1 MSTPRKSSSPKP
13 KTQKTVK
20 PKAAKAAKPVKAV
33 KPAKTTVLAAKK
45 SSAKPLRRK
54 VAPVTIKPIP
64 GMERTAA
71 PEIKKPA
78 AVVRPSTPA
87 SVAPVTTPRVAP
99 AVVKPELPKIQ
110 PVVSRPA
117 AVRPSVVVAPPP
129 PFSPPPPAPV
139 AAAPV
144 VHSAPAP
151 AVRPPAP
158 PVPIPVK
165 PTAPAGPPKIL
176 KLSVPLTVKELA
188 DKLSISPGELIKHL
202 IGMKVFATINQML
215 TEEPVEKLVT
225 LYGCQYERLPT
236 LEDKMEA
243 VHEQKDDPLKRMSRP
258 PVVTFMGHVDHGKTS
273 LLDAIRETRVVEG
286 EAGGI
291 TQHIGAYRVTMARG
305 TITFLDTP
313 GHEAFTAMRAR
324 GANVTDIVVL
334 VIAADDG
341 IMPQT
346 KEAADHA
353 HAAGATIVVAMNK
366 IDKPTANADRVK
378 KQLAEID
385 LLPEDWGGK
394 TIVVPV
400 SAKTGEG
407 IDHLLEAI
415 LLEAEVLEL
424 KADPTRSARGAVLEG
439 KLTKG
444 GGPVGHLLVQNG
456 TLRVGDVLVSGT
468 IVGKVRALM
477 DARGRRLVEV
487 GPSSPVEVLGLSG
500 VPRAGEVFMVV
511 PDEKQARE
519 IVSKRLEEQRAAM
532 AAPIRRAV
540 SLEEFHLQLTAGK
553 IKGLNLILKSDVQG
567 SLEAIQD
574 AISKLST
581 EQTNLKFLHIGVGD
595 ITEPDILLAEA
606 SNAVVIGFNV
616 KSTPE
621 AEVLAKE
628 EQVDVRLYKIIYE
641 AVADVKAALEGL
653 LEPKL
658 VEQFVGRVKVLQ
670 AFKVSKVGTI
680 AGSQVIKGKAQRGV
694 MGRVMRGKDK
704 IFEGKVDSLK
714 RFKED
719 VKEVAEGVQ
728 CGIGLA
734 GFGGY
739 EPEDLIELFIVEKVA
754 QRL

>member
-1 MSTPRKSSSPKP
+1 MPTPRKSSSPKS
-13 KTQKTVK
+13 KTVKTVK
-20 PKAAKAAKPVKAV
+20 PKAAVKAAKPVKAV
-33 KPAKTTVLAAKK
+33 KPPAKPVKPAKPVVSVAKK
-45 SSAKPLRRK
+45 RK

-64 GMERTAA
+64 GMERTVA

-78 AVVRPSTPA
+78 AVVPPPV
-87 SVAPVTTPRVAP
+87 SVAPVAAPRVVAP
-99 AVVKPELPKIQ
+99 PPPVSKPAP
-110 PVVSRPA
+110 
-117 AVRPSVVVAPPP
+117 VRPSVVVAPPP
-129 PFSPPPPAPV
+129 PFSPPPAAPV
-139 AAAPV
+139 AATPVIPSVPAPV
-144 VHSAPAP
+144 
-151 AVRPPAP
+151 VRPPAP
-158 PVPIPVK
+158 PPVPVAAK
-165 PTAPAGPPKIL
+165 PEVPAAPKKIL
-176 KLSVPLTVKELA
+176 KLTIPLTVKELA

-202 IGMKVFATINQML
+202 IGMKVMATINQML

-225 LYGCQYERLPT
+225 LYGYQYERLPT
-236 LEDKMEA
+236 LEEKMEA

-273 LLDAIRETRVVEG
+273 LLDAIRESRVVEG

-334 VIAADDG
+334 VVAADDG

-366 IDKPTANADRVK
+366 IDKPTANAERVK
-378 KQLAEID
+378 KQLSEIN

-407 IDHLLEAI
+407 IDQLLEAI

-477 DARGRRLVEV
+477 DVRGHRLVEV

-500 VPRAGEVFMVV
+500 VPRAGDVFMVV

-519 IVSKRLEEQRAAM
+519 IVSKRVEEQRMAA

-616 KSTPE
+616 KTTPE

-628 EQVDVRLYKIIYE
+628 EQVDVRVYKIIYE

-694 MGRVMRGKDK
+694 MGRVMRGKEK

-739 EPEDLIELFIVEKVA
+739 EPEDLIELFTVEKVA